1 MMSRA
6 RKSLVS
12 DWWWTVD
19 KLLLVAALLLLACGF
34 LLSLSA
40 SPSVT
45 PRLRIDDSFHF
56 VKRHA
61 IFLIPSIIALVGTS
75 FLNLRQVRRISLIVL
90 AGTLVVLMALP
101 FIGYAAKGA
110 TRWLEVG
117 PFLLQPSEL
126 LKPAFVV
133 VTAWLFSQS
142 SKQNDIPANLF
153 AIILYGICA
162 GLLVMQPDF
171 GQTVLITGVWG
182 AMFFMAGMPWVW
194 ITVLGGAAVTGL
206 GVAYLTISHVTD
218 RIDRF
223 LTGTGD
229 NFQVN
234 RGLEAI
240 NSGGWMGRGPGE
252 GQVKYGLP
260 DSHTDFIFS
269 VAAEEYGIM
278 LTMVLVSVFAFI
290 VLRGLWHGLS
300 ERDRFVQL
308 AVSGLVLMFG
318 LQAIINISVNLRLMP
333 AKGMTL
339 PFISYGGSSMIAVAF
354 GMGLV
359 LALSRKRADSYRRTN
374 ARAGRR
380 SKARIGPIGMTTPL
394 SAPQSAGV

>member
-6 RKSLVS
+6 RKSPVS

-19 KLLLVAALLLLACGF
+19 KFLLAAALLLLACGF

-45 PRLRIDDSFHF
+45 ARLSIDDSFHF

-61 IFLIPSIIALVGTS
+61 VFLLPALVILIGTS
-75 FLNLRQVRRISLIVL
+75 FLNLKQVKRLSILIFL
-90 AGTLVVLMALP
+90 ATFLALLALP
-101 FIGYAAKGA
+101 LIGYSAKGA
-110 TRWLEVG
+110 TRWLAVG
-117 PFLLQPSEL
+117 SFLLQPSEF

-133 VTAWLFSQS
+133 VTAFLFAESSKRPDIPCNLFS
-142 SKQNDIPANLF
+142 IMLF
-153 AIILYGICA
+153 GACA
-162 GLLVMQPDF
+162 GLLVTQPDF
-171 GQTVLITGVWG
+171 GQTVLLALIWG
-182 AMFFMAGMPWVW
+182 TMFFMAGMPWIW
-194 ITVLGGAAVTGL
+194 ITLLGGF
-206 GVAYLTISHVTD
+206 GVAGFIGAYITIPHVTT

-223 LTGTGD
+223 ITGTGD
-229 NFQVN
+229 NFQVD

-240 NSGGWMGRGPGE
+240 TSGGWFGRGPGE
-252 GQVKYGLP
+252 GLVKYGLP

-269 VAAEEYGIM
+269 VAAEEFG
-278 LTMVLVSVFAFI
+278 VFLVMGLVATFAFI
-290 VLRGLWHGLS
+290 VLRGLYHGMR

-318 LQAIINISVNLRLMP
+318 FQAIINICVNLRLMP

-339 PFISYGGSSMIAVAF
+339 PFISYGGSSMMAVAL

-359 LALSRKRADSYRRTN
+359 LALSRKRAESYRRASVHTVPTGHL
-374 ARAGRR
+374 AVSPGA
-380 SKARIGPIGMTTPL
+380 A
-394 SAPQSAGV
+394 

>member
-1 MMSRA
+1 M
-6 RKSLVS
+6 
-12 DWWWTVD
+12 D
-19 KLLLVAALLLLACGF
+19 KFLLVAALLLLASGF

-45 PRLRIDDSFHF
+45 ARLGIDDGFYF

-61 IFLIPSIIALVGTS
+61 LFLLPALVVLIGAS
-75 FLNLRQVRRISLIVL
+75 FLNLRQVRRLSLLLL
-90 AGTLVVLMALP
+90 AGSLVVLMALP
-101 FIGYAAKGA
+101 FIGYSAKGA
-110 TRWLEVG
+110 TRWLELG
-117 PFLLQPSEL
+117 PFLFQPSEF

-133 VTAWLFSQS
+133 VTAWLFSES
-142 SKQNDIPANLF
+142 GKQEGIPTNLF
-153 AIILYGICA
+153 AILLYGLCA
-162 GLLVMQPDF
+162 ALLVMQPDF

-182 AMFFMAGMPWVW
+182 AMFFMAGMPWLW
-194 ITVLGGAAVTGL
+194 ISVLGGFAVGGL

-269 VAAEEYGIM
+269 VAAEEYGII
-278 LTMVLVSVFAFI
+278 LTMVLVALFAFI
-290 VLRGLWHGLS
+290 VLRGLWHGLR

-339 PFISYGGSSMIAVAF
+339 PFISYGGSSMIAIAL
-354 GMGLV
+354 GMGFV
-359 LALSRKRADSYRRTN
+359 LALSRKRAASYRRE
-374 ARAGRR
+374 
-380 SKARIGPIGMTTPL
+380 KARIGPIGMATPL
-394 SAPQSAGV
+394 STANSVGV

>member
-6 RKSLVS
+6 RKGLIS

-19 KLLLVAALLLLACGF
+19 KFLLAAALLLLACGF

-61 IFLIPSIIALVGTS
+61 VFLVPALLVLIGTS
-75 FLNLRQVRRISLIVL
+75 LLNLRQVRRLSLVLLGGTLLLLIV
-90 AGTLVVLMALP
+90 LP
-101 FIGYAAKGA
+101 FIGYSAKGA

-117 PFLLQPSEL
+117 PFLLQPSEF

-133 VTAWLFSQS
+133 VTAWLFSES
-142 SKQNDIPANLF
+142 GKQEDIPCNLF
-153 AIILYGICA
+153 AIILYAVCA

-182 AMFFMAGMPWVW
+182 AMFFMAGMSW
-194 ITVLGGAAVTGL
+194 IWISVLGVGAVAGL
-206 GVAYLTISHVTD
+206 GLAYFTISHVTD

-223 LTGTGD
+223 LTGSGD

-240 NSGGWMGRGPGE
+240 NNGGWMGTGPGE
-252 GQVKYGLP
+252 GQVKFGLP

-269 VAAEEYGIM
+269 VAAEEYGIL
-278 LTMVLVSVFAFI
+278 LTMVLVATFAFI
-290 VLRGLWHGLS
+290 VLRGLWHGLR

-308 AVSGLVLMFG
+308 AVSGLVLVFG
-318 LQAIINISVNLRLMP
+318 LQAMINMSVNLRLMP

-339 PFISYGGSSMIAVAF
+339 PFISYGGSSLIAVAL

-359 LALSRKRADSYRRTN
+359 LALSRKRADSYRH
-374 ARAGRR
+374 

-394 SAPQSAGV
+394 SAPQTIGV

>member
-6 RKSLVS
+6 RKGLVS

-19 KLLLVAALLLLACGF
+19 KLLLVAALLLLAGGF

-45 PRLRIDDSFHF
+45 ARLRIDDSFYF

-61 IFLIPSIIALVGTS
+61 LFLLPAIALMIGTS
-75 FLNLRQVRRISLIVL
+75 FLTLKQVRRASFILL
-90 AGTLVVLMALP
+90 GLMLVVLMLLP
-101 FIGYAAKGA
+101 FMGYSAKGA
-110 TRWLEVG
+110 TRWLAIG
-117 PFLLQPSEL
+117 PFLLQPSEF

-133 VTAWLFSQS
+133 VTAWLFSES
-142 SKQNDIPANLF
+142 SRQPEIPCNLL
-153 AIILYGICA
+153 AILLFGVCA
-162 GLLVMQPDF
+162 ALLIMQPDF
-171 GQTVLITGVWG
+171 GQTVLVATVWG
-182 AMFFMAGMPWVW
+182 ALFFMAGMPWLW
-194 ITVLGGAAVTGL
+194 IAVLGGL
-206 GVAYLTISHVTD
+206 GVVGFALAYLTIPHVTT

-223 LTGTGD
+223 VTGTGD
-229 NFQVN
+229 NFQVD

-240 NSGGWMGRGPGE
+240 TNGGWLGKGPGE

-269 VAAEEYGIM
+269 VAAEEYGIV
-278 LTMVLVSVFAFI
+278 LTMILVATFAFI
-290 VLRGLWHGLS
+290 VLRGLYHGLK
-300 ERDRFVQL
+300 EQDRFVQL

-318 LQAIINISVNLRLMP
+318 FQAMINICVNLRLIP

-339 PFISYGGSSMIAVAF
+339 PFISYGGSSLMAIAL

-359 LALSRKRADSYRRTN
+359 LALSRKRAETY
-374 ARAGRR
+374 RR
-380 SKARIGPIGMTTPL
+380 SKAKIGPVGMTTPL
-394 SAPQSAGV
+394 VAGA

>member
-6 RKSLVS
+6 RKSLIS

-19 KLLLVAALLLLACGF
+19 KTLLTAALLLLACGF

-45 PRLRIDDSFHF
+45 PRLKIDDSFYF

-61 IFLIPSIIALVGTS
+61 VFLLPAIAVLIGTS
-75 FLNLRQVRRISLIVL
+75 FLSLRQIRRGSLLLLVGMLLVL
-90 AGTLVVLMALP
+90 ILLP
-101 FIGYAAKGA
+101 FIGYSAKGA

-117 PFLLQPSEL
+117 PLLLQPSEF

-142 SKQNDIPANLF
+142 SKQSDIPCNLF
-153 AIILYGICA
+153 AILLFGLCA

-171 GQTVLITGVWG
+171 GQAVLFAGVWG
-182 AMFFMAGMPWVW
+182 AMFFMAGMPWLW
-194 ITVLGGAAVTGL
+194 IAVLGSFSVTGL
-206 GVAYLTISHVTD
+206 GLAYITFPHVSN

-223 LTGTGD
+223 ITGTGD
-229 NFQVN
+229 NFQVD

-240 NSGGWMGRGPGE
+240 TNGGWLGRGPGE
-252 GQVKYGLP
+252 GQVKFGLP

-269 VAAEEYGIM
+269 VAAEEYGIF
-278 LTMVLVSVFAFI
+278 LTMVLVAIFGFI
-290 VLRGLWHGLS
+290 VMRGLWHALR
-300 ERDRFVQL
+300 ERDRFIQL
-308 AVSGLVLMFG
+308 AVSGLVMMFG
-318 LQAIINISVNLRLMP
+318 FQAMINMSVNLRLVP

-339 PFISYGGSSMIAVAF
+339 PFISYGGSSLIAVAL
-354 GMGLV
+354 GIGLV
-359 LALSRKRADSYRRTN
+359 LALSRKRAESYRRN
-374 ARAGRR
+374 
-380 SKARIGPIGMTTPL
+380 KARIGPVGMTTPL
-394 SAPQSAGV
+394 AAPLIARV

>member
-1 MMSRA
+1 MSRA
-6 RKSLVS
+6 RKGLVS

-19 KLLLVAALLLLACGF
+19 KLLLTAALLLLACGF

-61 IFLIPSIIALVGTS
+61 VFLLPALVVLIGTS
-75 FLNLRQVRRISLIVL
+75 FMNLRQVRRASLIL
-90 AGTLVVLMALP
+90 LVGMLLVMISLP

-110 TRWLEVG
+110 TRWLSIG
-117 PFLLQPSEL
+117 PLLLQPSEF

-133 VTAWLFSQS
+133 VTAWLFSES
-142 SKQNDIPANLF
+142 SKHPNIPCNLF
-153 AIILYGICA
+153 AIILFGVCA
-162 GLLVMQPDF
+162 GLLVIQPDF
-171 GQTVLITGVWG
+171 GQTVLLTGVWG

-194 ITVLGGAAVTGL
+194 IAVLGSMAVAGL
-206 GVAYLTISHVTD
+206 GLAYFTISHVTD

-223 LTGTGD
+223 ITGTGD

-240 NSGGWMGRGPGE
+240 TNGGWMGRGPGE

-269 VAAEEYGIM
+269 VAAEEYGII
-278 LTMVLVSVFAFI
+278 LTMVLVATFGFI

-318 LQAIINISVNLRLMP
+318 FQAMINMSVNLRLMP

-339 PFISYGGSSMIAVAF
+339 PFISYGGSSLIAVAL

-359 LALSRKRADSYRRTN
+359 LALSRKRAESYRRN
-374 ARAGRR
+374 NV
-380 SKARIGPIGMTTPL
+380 RIGPMSMATPL
-394 SAPQSAGV
+394 AAGV